1 MEENKVELL
10 DENGNPV
17 DLSELKAK
25 GYTVKY
31 KFYRSEK
38 KAAEY
43 GARIE
48 KDTDNNSYINN
59 TGKKGAKYFYK
70 VRVMVYDA
78 NGKLAA
84 KSELKQCK
92 YATRIW
98 SK

>member
-1 MEENKVELL
+1 MRQNFHSTI
-10 DENGNPV
+10 DGRRA
-17 DLSELKAK
+17 S
-25 GYTVKY
+25 
-31 KFYRSEK
+31 
-38 KAAEY
+38 EY

-70 VRVMVYDA
+70 VRVMVYDS